1 MAADARFITP
11 GSFRKA
17 LNYRSLSLPSAAL
30 LKVILTGILLFVHDV
45 AGAVCPCT
53 YTPVTLDRVVDGN
66 TAWFFVEGVRTEVHF
81 ALTDVPALRPGES
94 GEAWC
99 SGEGEKAI
107 KAKALTERLL
117 QSAEKLALDITAT
130 DPDGRTL
137 AVVYADGF
145 SVGQELMYKGLA
157 VDKTE
162 PSSWCD

>member
-1 MAADARFITP
+1 MNSRSHSSP
-11 GSFRKA
+11 GTA
-17 LNYRSLSLPSAAL
+17 LQKGL
-30 LKVILTGILLFVHDV
+30 LTGILLLVHDV
-45 AGAVCPCT
+45 VGAACPCT

-66 TAWFFVEGVRTEVHF
+66 TAWFFVEGVSTEVHF

-94 GEAWC
+94 SEVWC
-99 SGEGEKAI
+99 SEEGVKAI

-117 QSAEKLALDITAT
+117 QSAEKLTLEITAT

-157 VDKTE
+157 VEKSE